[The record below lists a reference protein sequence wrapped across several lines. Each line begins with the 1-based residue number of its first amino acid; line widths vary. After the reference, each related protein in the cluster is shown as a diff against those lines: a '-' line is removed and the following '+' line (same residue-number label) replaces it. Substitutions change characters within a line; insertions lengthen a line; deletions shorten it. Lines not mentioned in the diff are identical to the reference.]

1 MRPAQFFTTLC
12 LFFAL
17 CASATAQTTFF
28 VDPTGGNNGNT
39 GSEASP
45 FLTLTFALTQ
55 ATAGDSISLQGG
67 NYTGE
72 TLPIALKD
80 QVDVGAV
87 AGETPVFDGSGA
99 AAIFTLAGDI
109 TGITTLSG
117 VDITDCIIGVSVVSG
132 QAITGL
138 VIDSCNFSAFTNTG
152 IGTDDGYGI
161 RVVLDTGSIAQTL
174 AVTSCT
180 FAGAAAMAAI
190 SIELDTDTTLAS
202 GNLSDNTCSG
212 GVDRG
217 IEFQVLGGSTA
228 SEDFELAR
236 NFFSGHA
243 ETGFFLRAAGVG
255 GGPGAVSTLSSPLF
269 ANRINGA
276 DAGET
281 GLRMSAEHGL
291 TNSEGAV
298 IDSICEFNL
307 IEGNDINIELVTNN
321 DGTDQAQ
328 ILCDFYG
335 NVIRNGTRS
344 GVEIDVTLPN
354 PGTADNEPNFGPGH
368 TGRRACINTFSGNG
382 TDFRLGAAVDDNISA
397 QFNFFPAGNATQ
409 LGGIVDASGVMSE
422 TLTGSFG
429 GSFTADTAGSI
440 TLTAG
445 AGSAFVDYWEGGN
458 IGQVAVTVGGDTL
471 AQADIEVGEL
481 GADLLLRLPALTSGN
496 KTVVVT
502 NPGGQEGTYTL
513 TVGGGASAGGGA
525 SSSGEGCFV
534 ATAAYGEEDAFEV
547 LTLRRFRDHY
557 LRRNPA
563 GREFI
568 SWYYREG
575 PKGADWLREHDT
587 ARQATRVALMPV
599 AVAANGLTTWNPGQ
613 RFGVVMLLLGASFA
627 LLRRR

>member
-1 MRPAQFFTTLC
+1 MRLARFFTTFC
-12 LFFAL
+12 VFFAL
-17 CASATAQTTFF
+17 CASATAQTSFF
-28 VDPTGGNNGNT
+28 VDPTGGNNGNA
-39 GSEASP
+39 GAEGSP
-45 FLTLTFALTQ
+45 FKTLTFALTQ
-55 ATAGDSISLQGG
+55 ASAGDSIQLLGG
-67 NYTGE
+67 NYSSE

-80 QVDVGAV
+80 QVDVAAV
-87 AGETPVFDGSGA
+87 SGETPVFDGSGA
-99 AAIFTLAGDI
+99 AAIFTLAADI
-109 TGITTLSG
+109 TAITTLSG
-117 VDITDCIIGVSVVSG
+117 VDITDCIIGVQIVSG
-132 QAITGL
+132 QSVSGL
-138 VIDSCNFSAFTNTG
+138 VIDSCNFSAFTNSG
-152 IGTDDGYGI
+152 IGTDDGYGV
-161 RVVLDTGSIAQTL
+161 RAVLDAGGTTESI

-180 FAGAAAMAAI
+180 FAGTAAFAAI
-190 SIELDTDTTLAS
+190 SVELDGSTTLAN

-217 IEFQVLGGSTA
+217 IEFLVLGGATA
-228 SEDFELAR
+228 SEDFELSR

-243 ETGFFLRAAGVG
+243 EAGFFLRAAGIG

-269 ANRINGA
+269 ANRINGD

-291 TNSEGAV
+291 TNSEGAL
-298 IDSICEFNL
+298 INSICEFNL
-307 IEGNDINIELVTNN
+307 IEGNDINVLLVTDN

-382 TDFRLGAAVDDNISA
+382 TDFRLGAAVDDDISA

-409 LGGIVDASGVMSE
+409 LGGIVDASGIMSE
-422 TLTGSFG
+422 TLTGSFDG
-429 GSFTADTAGSI
+429 TFTADVAGNI
-440 TLTAG
+440 TLVAG
-445 AGSAFVDYWEGGN
+445 AGSAFVDYSDGGN
-458 IGQVAVTVGGDTL
+458 IGQVSVTVGGVALTQDN
-471 AQADIEVGEL
+471 IEVADL
-481 GADLLLRLPALTSGN
+481 GASLLLSLPVQTSGG

-502 NPGGQEGTYTL
+502 NPGGQTGTYTL
-513 TVGGGASAGGGA
+513 TVGGGGTAGGGA
-525 SSSGEGCFV
+525 SSAGEGCFV

-557 LRRNPA
+557 LRRSPA

-587 ARQATRVALMPV
+587 ARQAARVALMPV
-599 AVAANGLTTWNPGQ
+599 AVAADGLTSWNPGQ
-613 RFGVVMLLLGASFA
+613 RFGVFVLLIGAVFG